1 MDVVVLILIQRVLC
15 ALVAVALFTLGSATA
30 WAEDP
35 TPTPTPAPST
45 SDQILDA
52 VQTAA
57 GAVSCL
63 NPVTAAATSV
73 LTDAGCLQAAG
84 TVAGPV
90 ADAVGSGLKSVA
102 RSAGESLA
110 ESFGETGVDLMR
122 FGLTWWTETP
132 GVTPGLYKSVTTQ
145 VTAYTYNLQYAALIF
160 SIIVLAGRLVI
171 ARSGAIR
178 DTSEEGLRTITR
190 ATLVAG
196 GISAAITAGLH
207 LSDGLS
213 TWLIQGLVGD
223 QTADLADKM
232 IPLSRETGGIATAML
247 FVIGIVGILGGLV
260 LMFLLLLRSGLLIVI
275 TAAMPIAAAASG
287 TGTGSQSFDK
297 MLSWAIA
304 FLLFK
309 PVGSLVIGVAWITFQ
324 RATDNGTDSDP
335 ATVLIGALLLCST
348 AFVLPSLMRLIAPAV
363 ATLGG
368 GGSGMAAAAGAAAV
382 VGGAVKAGTGA
393 VSMAAGAASGGA
405 GLAASAI
412 GAAGSRSS
420 GGAPSGSA
428 PPSFGTRGQQPS
440 GGGAGTPPTAPPPP
454 AQTGSRWSGPSG
466 TSQGGFRR

>member
-1 MDVVVLILIQRVLC
+1 MVPVLIQRLVCVL
-15 ALVAVALFTLGSATA
+15 LTLGILLVFPPTA
-30 WAEDP
+30 SAEDP
-35 TPTPTPAPST
+35 TPTPTPGTTEEIVST
-45 SDQILDA
+45 ATGLASCSNPAIGIA
-52 VQTAA
+52 ISAAEAA
-57 GAVSCL
+57 G
-63 NPVTAAATSV
+63 
-73 LTDAGCLQAAG
+73 LTGTQGCLESVVD
-84 TVAGPV
+84 VAEPV
-90 ADAVGSGLKSVA
+90 VGAVGSGLQSVA
-102 RSAGESLA
+102 MSAGESLA

-145 VTAYTYNLQYAALIF
+145 VTAYTYNLQYAALIL
-160 SIIVLAGRLVI
+160 SVIVLAGRLVI

-178 DTSEEGLRTITR
+178 DTSEEGLRTLTR

-213 TWLIQGLVGD
+213 TWIIQGLVGD
-223 QTADLADKM
+223 QTAGLADRM
-232 IPLSRETGGIATAML
+232 IPLSRATGGIATAML

-260 LMFLLLLRSGLLIVI
+260 LMFLLLLRSGMLIVI
-275 TAAMPIAAAASG
+275 TAAMPIAATASG
-287 TGTGSQSFDK
+287 TNVGSQSFEK

-335 ATVLIGALLLCST
+335 ATVLIGALLLCSS

-368 GGSGMAAAAGAAAV
+368 GGSGIAAAAGTAAV
-382 VGGAVKAGTGA
+382 VGGVVKAGAG
-393 VSMAAGAASGGA
+393 VAAGVASGGA
-405 GLAASAI
+405 SLVAGAI
-412 GAAGSRSS
+412 GSVAGRSS

-440 GGGAGTPPTAPPPP
+440 GGGGGTPPNAPPPP
-454 AQTGSRWSGPSG
+454 AQTGNRWSGSSATG
-466 TSQGGFRR
+466 HGGFRR